1 MKKTFNI
8 NLGGLPF
15 IIDEDAYNLLKDY
28 LDTIRYAFKTN
39 DDTEELAKDIENR
52 IAEILY
58 EKDPEG
64 IRIVSFSEISKVIE
78 RIGKPNEI
86 IEIDETAEISDNI
99 NSEEEIKTEERV
111 TPPPIEPQNQDS
123 SIPFA
128 RKRLFRDTQNG
139 MLGGVCAGLAHYLNI
154 DVTIVRLIMVLLLFL
169 SFSTVGIIYIILWI
183 VVPDANTPYQRMQMM
198 GKNFTM
204 ENIGKSVT
212 ENYQD
217 NSNSVNYN
225 NPNKGGFLSTLFS
238 IFIKCCVILC
248 FILGLPILLV
258 LLFILVVCIIT
269 FFAVG
274 VALVGG
280 SVFGDVMPFDQP
292 GGGVL
297 AFYLLLASIGAIIT
311 IGIPI
316 YLLIRMIFK
325 KSSNLS
331 DNNRRSLLVIWLIG
345 IALTAVFTVK
355 TVKKTKQLNFEVFND
370 RIEQFE
376 DIAESNEFKDV
387 ENIKVKNGE
396 IIMTDTE
403 KNTLTISKA
412 GVNFNPAE
420 KSVND
425 SIVITATDSD
435 INTDS
440 ISNTVITDTIK

>member
-28 LDTIRYAFKTN
+28 LDTIRYAFKTD

-86 IEIDETAEISDNI
+86 IDIDETIEDKSSCHKEDITV
-99 NSEEEIKTEERV
+99 EETI
-111 TPPPIEPQNQDS
+111 TPPPHDS
-123 SIPFA
+123 QSRYSRNPFV
-128 RKRLFRDTQNG
+128 RKKIFRDTQNG

-169 SFSTVGIIYIILWI
+169 SVSTVGIIYIILWI

-217 NSNSVNYN
+217 NCNSTN
-225 NPNKGGFLSTLFS
+225 NNNSGKGGFLSTLFS

-331 DNNRRSLLVIWLIG
+331 DNNRRSMLVIWLIG

-370 RIEQFE
+370 RIEKFE
-376 DIAESNEFKDV
+376 EIAKSNEFKDV

-396 IIMTDTE
+396 IIMTDKE
-403 KNTLTISKA
+403 NNTITISKT
-412 GVNFNPAE
+412 GVNYNPAE
-420 KSVND
+420 KSVID
-425 SIVITATDSD
+425 SIVITATDSN

-440 ISNTVITDTIK
+440 ISNAVITDTIE